1 MTFFSMFNTDS
12 VYFLLF
18 TSGFLGGFGHCIG
31 MCGPIVA
38 SYCMAIKNRGL
49 LAHLLFNYGRI
60 TTYTILGGI
69 MGVTGSFL
77 TTVTHIQAFQKG
89 IMMFAGLVII
99 LMGLGLAG
107 WLPLGWITGRRNQ
120 TLSAPSSFFVNKMR
134 SVFSGNLPSGA
145 FYPMG
150 LATGLIPCG
159 LVYTA
164 LITTARAA
172 MEAPNHIV
180 GGIKG
185 MLMMLLFG
193 LGTLPALVMFAKI
206 VNVISIKMRARL
218 YKLAAV
224 VMIAMG
230 ALFLVRVGNL

>member
-1 MTFFSMFNTDS
+1 
-12 VYFLLF
+12 
-18 TSGFLGGFGHCIG
+18 
-31 MCGPIVA
+31 
-38 SYCMAIKNRGL
+38 MAVKSRGL
-49 LAHLLFNYGRI
+49 LVHLLFNYGRV

-77 TTVTHIQAFQKG
+77 TTVTHIQGFQKG
-89 IMMFAGLVII
+89 IMIFAGLVII

-107 WLPLGWITGRRNQ
+107 WLPLGWITGRGNQ

-134 SVFSGNLPSGA
+134 SIFSGDLPSGA

-180 GGIKG
+180 GGLKG
-185 MLMMLLFG
+185 MLMMFLFG
-193 LGTLPALVMFAKI
+193 LGTLPSLVMFAKL
-206 VNVISIKMRARL
+206 VNVISIKMRSRL

-230 ALFLVRVGNL
+230 IMFLVRVGNL

>member
-1 MTFFSMFNTDS
+1 
-12 VYFLLF
+12 
-18 TSGFLGGFGHCIG
+18 

-38 SYCMAIKNRGL
+38 AYCVTAKKRGL
-49 LAHLLFNYGRI
+49 LAHFLFNYGRV

-77 TTVTHIQAFQKG
+77 TTVAYIRDFQKG
-89 IMMFAGLVII
+89 IMIFAGIVII

-107 WLPLGWITGRRNQ
+107 WLPLGWVAGRRDQ
-120 TLSAPSSFFVNKMR
+120 SPSAPTSFIINKMR
-134 SVFSGNLPSGA
+134 SLFTGDLPNGA

-150 LATGLIPCG
+150 MATGLIPCG

-172 MEAPNHIV
+172 MESQNPII
-180 GGIKG
+180 GGLRG

-193 LGTLPALVMFAKI
+193 LGTLPALVLFGKL
-206 VNVISIKMRARL
+206 VNVIGIKMRTRL
-218 YKLAAV
+218 YKLAAL

-230 ALFLVRVGNL
+230 VLFLVRAGKL

>member
-1 MTFFSMFNTDS
+1 MFNTDS
-12 VYFLLF
+12 VYFLMF

-38 SYCMAIKNRGL
+38 SYCMAVKSRGFM
-49 LAHLLFNYGRI
+49 AHFLFNYGRV
-60 TTYTILGGI
+60 TTYTFLGGL

-77 TTVTHIQAFQKG
+77 TTVAYIQEFQKG
-89 IMMFAGLVII
+89 IMIFAGIVII

-107 WLPLGWITGRRNQ
+107 WLPLGWVYKRKNQ
-120 TLSAPSSFFVNKMR
+120 TLSGPSSFFVNKMR
-134 SVFSGNLPSGA
+134 SIFSGNLPSGA
-145 FYPMG
+145 FYPLGM
-150 LATGLIPCG
+150 ATGLIPCG

-172 MEAPNHIV
+172 METQNHTI
-180 GGIKG
+180 GGLKG
-185 MLMMLLFG
+185 MLMMFLFG
-193 LGTLPALVMFAKI
+193 LGTLPALVMFGKL
-206 VNVISIKMRARL
+206 VHVLSIKMRSRL

-230 ALFLVRVGNL
+230 VLFIIRGGKL

>member
-1 MTFFSMFNTDS
+1 M
-12 VYFLLF
+12 
-18 TSGFLGGFGHCIG
+18 I
-31 MCGPIVA
+31 
-38 SYCMAIKNRGL
+38 
-49 LAHLLFNYGRI
+49 
-60 TTYTILGGI
+60 
-69 MGVTGSFL
+69 
-77 TTVTHIQAFQKG
+77 
-89 IMMFAGLVII
+89 FAGLVII

-107 WLPLGWITGRRNQ
+107 WLPLGWIAGRGNQ

-134 SVFSGNLPSGA
+134 SIFSGDLPSGA

-180 GGIKG
+180 GGLKG
-185 MLMMLLFG
+185 MLMMFLFG
-193 LGTLPALVMFAKI
+193 LGTLPSLVMFAKL
-206 VNVISIKMRARL
+206 VNVISIKMRSRL

-230 ALFLVRVGNL
+230 IMFLVRVGNL

>member
-1 MTFFSMFNTDS
+1 MFSTNS
-12 VYFLLF
+12 IYFLMF
-18 TSGFLGGFGHCIG
+18 TSGFFGGFGHCIG

-38 SYCMAIKNRGL
+38 SYCVTVKNRGL
-49 LAHLLFNYGRI
+49 LAHFLFNYGRV
-60 TTYTILGGI
+60 TTYTVLGGI

-77 TTVTHIQAFQKG
+77 TTVAYIQEFQKG
-89 IMMFAGLVII
+89 IMIFAGLVII

-107 WLPLGWITGRRNQ
+107 WLPLGWVAKRRNQ
-120 TLSAPSSFFVNKMR
+120 TLSAPSLFFINKMR
-134 SVFSGNLPSGA
+134 RVFSGDLPSGA

-172 MEAPNHIV
+172 MEAQSHII
-180 GGIKG
+180 GGLKG

-193 LGTLPALVMFAKI
+193 LGTLPALVMFGKL
-206 VNVISIKMRARL
+206 VNLISIKMRARL
-218 YKLAAV
+218 YKLAAL

-230 ALFLVRVGNL
+230 VLFLVRVGKL

>member
-1 MTFFSMFNTDS
+1 MFNTDS
-12 VYFLLF
+12 VYFLMF
-18 TSGFLGGFGHCIG
+18 TSGLLGGFGHCIG
-31 MCGPIVA
+31 MCGPSVA
-38 SYCMAIKNRGL
+38 SYCMAVKSRGL
-49 LAHLLFNYGRI
+49 LAHLLFNYGRV

-69 MGVTGSFL
+69 MGITGSFL
-77 TTVTHIQAFQKG
+77 TTVTHIQGVQKG
-89 IMMFAGLVII
+89 IMICAGLVII

-107 WLPLGWITGRRNQ
+107 WLPLGWVAGRKNQ
-120 TLSAPSSFFVNKMR
+120 TLSAPTSFFINKMR

-180 GGIKG
+180 GGLKG
-185 MLMMLLFG
+185 MLMMFLFG

-206 VNVISIKMRARL
+206 VNVISIKMRSRL

-230 ALFLVRVGNL
+230 VLFLVRIENL

>member
-1 MTFFSMFNTDS
+1 MFNTDS
-12 VYFLLF
+12 VYFLMF
-18 TSGFLGGFGHCIG
+18 ASGFLGGFGHCIG

-38 SYCMAIKNRGL
+38 SYCVTVKKRGL
-49 LAHLLFNYGRI
+49 LAHFLFNYGRV
-60 TTYTILGGI
+60 TTYTILGGV

-77 TTVTHIQAFQKG
+77 TTVAHIQEFQKG
-89 IMMFAGLVII
+89 IMIFAGIVII

-107 WLPLGWITGRRNQ
+107 WLPLGWVAGRRDQ
-120 TLSAPSSFFVNKMR
+120 PPSALVSIFSNKMR
-134 SVFSGNLPSGA
+134 SLFSGDLPNGA

-150 LATGLIPCG
+150 MATGLIPCG

-172 MEAPNHIV
+172 MESQNQIV
-180 GGIKG
+180 GGLKG

-193 LGTLPALVMFAKI
+193 LGTLPALVMFGKL
-206 VNVISIKMRARL
+206 VNVIGVKMRARL
-218 YKLAAV
+218 YKLAAL

-230 ALFLVRVGNL
+230 VLFLVRVGKL

>member
-1 MTFFSMFNTDS
+1 MFNTNS
-12 VYFLLF
+12 VYFLMF

-38 SYCMAIKNRGL
+38 SYCMAVKSRGL
-49 LAHLLFNYGRI
+49 LAHLLFNYGRV

-77 TTVTHIQAFQKG
+77 TTVTHIQEFQKG
-89 IMMFAGLVII
+89 IMIFAGLVII

-107 WLPLGWITGRRNQ
+107 WLPLAWVTRHRNQ
-120 TLSAPSSFFVNKMR
+120 TLSAPSSFFVNKMK
-134 SVFSGNLPSGA
+134 SIFSGNLPSGA

-164 LITTARAA
+164 LITAVRAA
-172 MEAPNHIV
+172 MEAPNHII
-180 GGIKG
+180 GGLKG
-185 MLMMLLFG
+185 MLMMFLFG
-193 LGTLPALVMFAKI
+193 LGTLPALVLFGKL
-206 VNVISIKMRARL
+206 VNVISIKMRSRL

-230 ALFLVRVGNL
+230 VLFLVRVGNL

>member
-1 MTFFSMFNTDS
+1 M
-12 VYFLLF
+12 F

-38 SYCMAIKNRGL
+38 SYCVTIKNRGL
-49 LAHLLFNYGRI
+49 LAHLLFNYGRV
-60 TTYTILGGI
+60 TTYTVLGGI

-77 TTVTHIQAFQKG
+77 TTVAYILEVQKG
-89 IMMFAGLVII
+89 IMIFAGIVII
-99 LMGLGLAG
+99 LMGLSLAG
-107 WLPLGWITGRRNQ
+107 WLPLGWVARHRDQ
-120 TLSAPSSFFVNKMR
+120 TLSGPSLFFIRKMR
-134 SVFSGNLPSGA
+134 SIFSGDMPNGA

-172 MEAPNHIV
+172 MEAPNHII
-180 GGIKG
+180 GGLKG

-193 LGTLPALVMFAKI
+193 LGTLPALVMFGKL
-206 VNVISIKMRARL
+206 VNVIGIKMRARL
-218 YKLAAV
+218 YKLSAL

-230 ALFLVRVGNL
+230 VLFLVRVGNL

>member
-1 MTFFSMFNTDS
+1 
-12 VYFLLF
+12 
-18 TSGFLGGFGHCIG
+18 
-31 MCGPIVA
+31 
-38 SYCMAIKNRGL
+38 MAAKSRGL
-49 LAHLLFNYGRI
+49 LAHLLFNYGRV

-77 TTVTHIQAFQKG
+77 TTVTHIQEFQKG
-89 IMMFAGLVII
+89 IMIIAGIAII

-107 WLPLGWITGRRNQ
+107 WLPLGGIAGRRDQ
-120 TLSAPSSFFVNKMR
+120 TLSAPASFFVNKMR
-134 SVFSGNLPSGA
+134 SLFSGNLPSGA

-180 GGIKG
+180 GGLKG
-185 MLMMLLFG
+185 MLMMFLFG

-206 VNVISIKMRARL
+206 VNVISIKMRSWL

-230 ALFLVRVGNL
+230 VMFLVRVGNL

>member
-1 MTFFSMFNTDS
+1 M
-12 VYFLLF
+12 F

-38 SYCMAIKNRGL
+38 SYCMAVKSRGVV
-49 LAHLLFNYGRI
+49 AHFLFNYGRV
-60 TTYTILGGI
+60 TTYTILGGL

-77 TTVTHIQAFQKG
+77 TTVAYIQEFQKG
-89 IMMFAGLVII
+89 IMIFAGLVII

-107 WLPLGWITGRRNQ
+107 WLPLGWVAGRRNQ
-120 TLSAPSSFFVNKMR
+120 TPSALSSFLISKMK
-134 SVFSGNLPSGA
+134 SLFSGNLPNGA

-150 LATGLIPCG
+150 MATGLIPCG

-172 MEAPNHIV
+172 MEAPNHII
-180 GGIKG
+180 GGLNG
-185 MLMMLLFG
+185 MLMMILFG
-193 LGTLPALVMFAKI
+193 LGTLPALVLFGKL
-206 VNVISIKMRARL
+206 VNVISIKMRFWL

-230 ALFLVRVGNL
+230 VLFLVRVGNL

>member
-1 MTFFSMFNTDS
+1 MFNTDS
-12 VYFLLF
+12 VYFLMF

-38 SYCMAIKNRGL
+38 SYCMAVKSRGL
-49 LAHLLFNYGRI
+49 LAHLLFNYGRV

-77 TTVTHIQAFQKG
+77 TTVAHIQEFQKG
-89 IMMFAGLVII
+89 IMIVAGLAII

-107 WLPLGWITGRRNQ
+107 WLPLGWVTGRTDQ
-120 TLSAPSSFFVNKMR
+120 TLSAPTSFFVNKMR
-134 SVFSGNLPSGA
+134 SIFSGDLPSGA

-164 LITTARAA
+164 LITAARAA
-172 MEAPNHIV
+172 MEAPNHIM
-180 GGIKG
+180 GGLKG
-185 MLMMLLFG
+185 MLMMFLFG

-206 VNVISIKMRARL
+206 VNVISIKMRSRL

-230 ALFLVRVGNL
+230 VLFLLRVGNL

>member
-1 MTFFSMFNTDS
+1 MLNINS

-38 SYCMAIKNRGL
+38 SYCMAAKSRGL
-49 LAHLLFNYGRI
+49 LAHLLFNYGRV
-60 TTYTILGGI
+60 TTYAVLGGI
-69 MGVTGSFL
+69 MGGTGSFL
-77 TTVTHIQAFQKG
+77 ATVTHLEQVQKG
-89 IMMFAGLVII
+89 IMIFAGLAII
-99 LMGLGLAG
+99 VMGLGMAG
-107 WLPLGWITGRRNQ
+107 WLPLAWVAGRADRS
-120 TLSAPSSFFVNKMR
+120 LSAPASFFINKMR
-134 SVFSGNLPSGA
+134 TVFSGNLPSGA

-172 MEAPNHIV
+172 MEAPNPVV
-180 GGIKG
+180 GGLKG
-185 MLMMLLFG
+185 MLMMFLFG
-193 LGTLPALVMFAKI
+193 LGTLPALVLFAKI
-206 VNVISIKMRARL
+206 VNVISIKMRSRL

-230 ALFLVRVGNL
+230 VLFLMRVANL

>member
-1 MTFFSMFNTDS
+1 MFNTDS
-12 VYFLLF
+12 VYFLMF

-38 SYCMAIKNRGL
+38 SYCMAVKSRGL
-49 LAHLLFNYGRI
+49 LAHLLFNYGRV

-77 TTVTHIQAFQKG
+77 TTVAHIQEFQKG
-89 IMMFAGLVII
+89 IMIVAGLAII

-107 WLPLGWITGRRNQ
+107 WLPLGWVTGRNDQ
-120 TLSAPSSFFVNKMR
+120 TLSAPTSFFVNKMR
-134 SVFSGNLPSGA
+134 SIFSGDLPSGA

-164 LITTARAA
+164 LITAARAA
-172 MEAPNHIV
+172 MEAPNHIM
-180 GGIKG
+180 GGLKG
-185 MLMMLLFG
+185 MLMMFLFG

-206 VNVISIKMRARL
+206 VNVISIKMRSRL

-230 ALFLVRVGNL
+230 VLFLLRVGNL

>member
-1 MTFFSMFNTDS
+1 MFNTNS
-12 VYFLLF
+12 VYLLLF

-38 SYCMAIKNRGL
+38 SYCVAVKKRGV
-49 LAHLLFNYGRI
+49 LAHLLFNYGRV
-60 TTYTILGGI
+60 TTYTVLGGV

-77 TTVTHIQAFQKG
+77 TTVTHIQQFQKG
-89 IMMFAGLVII
+89 IMIIAGIAII

-107 WLPLGWITGRRNQ
+107 WLPLGWVAGSRNQ
-120 TLSAPSSFFVNKMR
+120 TPSAPTSFFISKMR
-134 SVFSGNLPSGA
+134 SIFSGDLPNGA
-145 FYPMG
+145 FYPLGM
-150 LATGLIPCG
+150 ATGLIPCG

-172 MEAPNHIV
+172 MEAPNPVI
-180 GGIKG
+180 GGLKG

-193 LGTLPALVMFAKI
+193 LGTLPALVLFGKL

-230 ALFLVRVGNL
+230 ILFLVRVGNL

>member
-1 MTFFSMFNTDS
+1 MFNTNS

-18 TSGFLGGFGHCIG
+18 ASGFLGGFGHCIG

-38 SYCMAIKNRGL
+38 SYCMAVKKRGV

-69 MGVTGSFL
+69 MGGTGSFL
-77 TTVTHIQAFQKG
+77 ATVTHIQQFQKG
-89 IMMFAGLVII
+89 IMIIAGLVII

-107 WLPLGWITGRRNQ
+107 WLPLGWIAGRGDRE
-120 TLSAPSSFFVNKMR
+120 LSAPASFFVNKMR
-134 SVFSGNLPSGA
+134 NIFSGDLPNGA

-164 LITTARAA
+164 LISTARAA
-172 MEAPNHIV
+172 MEAPNPVV
-180 GGIKG
+180 GGLKG

-193 LGTLPALVMFAKI
+193 LGTLPALVLFAKI
-206 VNVISIKMRARL
+206 VNVISIKMRSRL

-230 ALFLVRVGNL
+230 ILFLVRVGDL

>member
-1 MTFFSMFNTDS
+1 MFNTNS
-12 VYFLLF
+12 VYLLLF

-38 SYCMAIKNRGL
+38 TYCMAAKSRGL
-49 LAHLLFNYGRI
+49 LAHLLFNYGRV
-60 TTYTILGGI
+60 TTYAVLGGI

-77 TTVTHIQAFQKG
+77 TTVTHLQQFQKG
-89 IMMFAGLVII
+89 IMIIAGLAII

-107 WLPLGWITGRRNQ
+107 WLPLGWVAGRGDR
-120 TLSAPSSFFVNKMR
+120 TLSAPASFFVNKMGTL
-134 SVFSGNLPSGA
+134 FSGNMPNGA
-145 FYPMG
+145 FYPLG

-172 MEAPNHIV
+172 MEAPSPV
-180 GGIKG
+180 MGGLKG
-185 MLMMLLFG
+185 MLMMFLFG
-193 LGTLPALVMFAKI
+193 LGTLPALVLFAKI
-206 VNVISIKMRARL
+206 VNVISIKMRSRL

-230 ALFLVRVGNL
+230 IMFLVRVGQL

>member
-1 MTFFSMFNTDS
+1 MFNINS
-12 VYFLLF
+12 VYFLMF

-38 SYCMAIKNRGL
+38 SYCMAVKSRGL
-49 LAHLLFNYGRI
+49 LAHLLFNYGRV

-77 TTVTHIQAFQKG
+77 STVSHIQQFQKG
-89 IMMFAGLVII
+89 IMIFAGVAII
-99 LMGLGLAG
+99 MMGLGLAG
-107 WLPLGWITGRRNQ
+107 WLPLGWVSGRRNQ
-120 TLSAPSSFFVNKMR
+120 TLSAPTSFFINKMR
-134 SVFSGNLPSGA
+134 RIFSGELPSGA

-164 LITTARAA
+164 LITAARAA
-172 MEAPNHIV
+172 MEAPNPLM
-180 GGIKG
+180 GGLKG
-185 MLMMLLFG
+185 MLMMFLFG

-206 VNVISIKMRARL
+206 VNVISIKMRSRL

-230 ALFLVRVGNL
+230 IVFLVRVGNL